1 MTNEQIRQELIDMI
15 PFRHMERFE
24 TLWLMLTPR
33 YERLTS
39 EQIKIQQELENERE
53 IFWSALEDITCS
65 VLGIES
71 QKLYMVTRKREIVNA
86 RQIIFF
92 IVRPCYLLSL
102 DSIGKHYGKDH
113 ATVIHGIRQVA
124 GHIET
129 DREFRA
135 TGERICYIL
144 EEMGYAKP
152 MKFFT
157 KFVEHLEHQKEIK
170 LKKQLK
176 RK

>member
-33 YERLTS
+33 YERLTT

-53 IFWSALEDITCS
+53 MFWSALEDVTCS

-86 RQIIFF
+86 RQIISYCAP
-92 IVRPCYLLSL
+92 VLL
-102 DSIGKHYGKDH
+102 
-113 ATVIHGIRQVA
+113 T
-124 GHIET
+124 
-129 DREFRA
+129 
-135 TGERICYIL
+135 
-144 EEMGYAKP
+144 
-152 MKFFT
+152 
-157 KFVEHLEHQKEIK
+157 
-170 LKKQLK
+170 
-176 RK
+176 